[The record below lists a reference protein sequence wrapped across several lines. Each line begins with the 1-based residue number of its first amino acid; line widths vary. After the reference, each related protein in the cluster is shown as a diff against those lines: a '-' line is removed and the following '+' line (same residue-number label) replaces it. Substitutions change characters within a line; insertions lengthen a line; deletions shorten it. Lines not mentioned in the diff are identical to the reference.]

1 MLSLMVYRHL
11 EPWELGAFLRRV
23 MALHG
28 TGVRMTRI
36 HEARMVHAFEG

>member
-11 EPWELGAFLRRV
+11 EPWELGAFLRV